1 MLPWAIAAG
10 ALAALLALAI
20 YPRMDRT
27 DDLGATASGPPI
39 TGTTAGARG
48 IDLSSMTEREAAD
61 RLFNRVMQYVSDE
74 DSVQARQFLPMALA
88 AYQRVDDLDRDGH
101 YHVAVLELVN
111 ENPSG
116 ARAHADT
123 ILAEEPDHLFGLATA
138 AQAEMKMG
146 NEREGQAFFRR
157 FLEVYDTE
165 SRRAFQPCGRS
176 PSRRSETRRLIY
188 ELPRQLEPLRQ
199 LTRQRS
205 HAPDLGGIM
214 ATKVEIDLPFTGV
227 EVVVM
232 GTLTG
237 DESVQARFPCR
248 FYHLTRTARDD
259 SHLPDLLRPAGNQ
272 PYPRSK
278 DRIQARRKRLSA
290 DLEIAPHPERLTLVI
305 TEPAGDLDLHL
316 PRQQRVV
323 ADLRVNVER

>member
-1 MLPWAIAAG
+1 MTQTCPSCSQPTEGRFCSHCGAGLEGPRACGACGGSLPEGGRFCNQCGASAEVPLSAASATNQPSAAGRGRSMLPWAITAG

-20 YPRMDRT
+20 YPRMDRS
-27 DDLGATASGPPI
+27 DDFVATASGPPI

-88 AYQRVDDLDRDGH
+88 AYQRVEDLDRDGH

-146 NEREGQAFFRR
+146 NEGEGQAFFRR
-157 FLEVYDTE
+157 FLEVY
-165 SRRAFQPCGRS
+165 
-176 PSRRSETRRLIY
+176 
-188 ELPRQLEPLRQ
+188 
-199 LTRQRS
+199 
-205 HAPDLGGIM
+205 
-214 ATKVEIDLPFTGV
+214 
-227 EVVVM
+227 
-232 GTLTG
+232 
-237 DESVQARFPCR
+237 
-248 FYHLTRTARDD
+248 
-259 SHLPDLLRPAGNQ
+259 
-272 PYPRSK
+272 
-278 DRIQARRKRLSA
+278 
-290 DLEIAPHPERLTLVI
+290 
-305 TEPAGDLDLHL
+305 
-316 PRQQRVV
+316 
-323 ADLRVNVER
+323 